1 MSDLAGKMTAAD
13 FLSVTLAYLPYE
25 TAEEPL
31 NVIYRINRA
40 VPVRQD
46 IKFLSFMNNINSN

>member
-40 VPVRQD
+40 VPVRQV
-46 IKFLSFMNNINSN
+46 INFSIINEQ